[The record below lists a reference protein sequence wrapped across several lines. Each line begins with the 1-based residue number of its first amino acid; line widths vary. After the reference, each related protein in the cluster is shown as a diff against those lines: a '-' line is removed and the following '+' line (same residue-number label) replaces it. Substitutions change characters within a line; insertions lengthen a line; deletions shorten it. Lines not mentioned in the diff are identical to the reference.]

1 MTGTTQASLPAA
13 DASSM
18 MRPPEASAPGACLN
32 CGEPLSQRFCPA
44 CGQGAIDPNPTLS
57 EFVHEAAE
65 EFLHWDGKLAATFR
79 LLFTK
84 PGELTREYLAGRRA
98 RYLSPLRLYLSFS
111 VLFFALKAL
120 TPGPRIEVRVVK
132 PGTSQVGVLTVQ
144 GESVGDALADADRMT
159 HSKTSTKRVFGRMLG
174 NALRHGNETTAALRQ
189 DIPNVMFLLVPI
201 FAGLVALVFRNRRM
215 RYPQHLAF
223 ALHTH
228 AFLFVALV
236 LTLVPR
242 VTHNTAVDAFAVA
255 TSFLAIAVYMV
266 LAVRRVYGGSTWS
279 AFLRSSAVAAT
290 YFVAF
295 AVAMMLT
302 FAFVALRF

>member
-1 MTGTTQASLPAA
+1 MTGTTRTSPPAA
-13 DASSM
+13 DASIV
-18 MRPPEASAPGACLN
+18 MRPPEASTPGVCLN
-32 CGEPLSQRFCPA
+32 CGESVSLRYCPA
-44 CGQGAIDPNPTLS
+44 CGQAAIDPNPTVG
-57 EFVHEAAE
+57 EFVHEAAS

-98 RYLSPLRLYLSFS
+98 RYLSPLRLYLTFS

-120 TPGPRIEVRVVK
+120 TPERIVVVRA
-132 PGTSQVGVLTVQ
+132 GTSQVGVLTIQ
-144 GESVGDALADADRMT
+144 GDSVGEALVEADRMAQ
-159 HSKTSTKRVFGRMLG
+159 SRVSVKRVFGRMLG
-174 NALRHGNETTAALRQ
+174 NALRHGNETTASLRQ
-189 DIPNVMFLLVPI
+189 DIPNVMFVLVPL
-201 FAGLVALVFRNRRM
+201 FAGLVALVFRGRRM

-228 AFLFVALV
+228 AFVFVALL

-242 VTHNTAVDAFAVA
+242 VTRNATINALAVA
-255 TSFLAIAVYMV
+255 ASFLAIAIYMV

-279 AFLRSSAVAAT
+279 AILRSGAVAAT

-295 AVAMMLT
+295 TVAMMLT
-302 FAFVALRF
+302 FAFVALRL